1 VSRRPAIG
9 GYRKGSDAERIAK
22 AQELARRNLDG
33 RVSVRELARE
43 LGIGRE
49 AAARIARLAGVARDS
64 SD

>member
-1 VSRRPAIG
+1 GR
-9 GYRKGSDAERIAK
+9 DEHRIAK
-22 AQELARRNLDG
+22 AQVLARRNLDG